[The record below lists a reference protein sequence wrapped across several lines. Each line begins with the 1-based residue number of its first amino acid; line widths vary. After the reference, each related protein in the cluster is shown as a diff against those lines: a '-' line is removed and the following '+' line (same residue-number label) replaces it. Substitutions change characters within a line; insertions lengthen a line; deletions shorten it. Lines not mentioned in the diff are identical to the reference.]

1 MIARAI
7 LADDERLMREQ
18 LRKRLADAWPEL
30 SIVAEARNGIEAIA
44 AVQIH
49 RPTLAFLD
57 IRMPGKTGLEAARE
71 IAGLGIDCHIV
82 FVTAYDAHAVEAFEQ
97 GAVDYV
103 LKPAEPARLALTVR
117 RLQQRLSQPAHG
129 EPPWA
134 AVLARLDALAG
145 NPAKPGSAGTLTIP
159 PLPAGKPYLQ
169 WIQAGLGQQIH
180 LLATQDVV
188 FLQAQDK
195 YTAVAT
201 TQDIALVR
209 KPIREFVDELDP
221 AQFWQIHRGTVVA
234 VRDIASVQRDGER
247 LTVLLRSRPERL
259 EVSRS
264 FASRFRQM

>member
-18 LRKRLADAWPEL
+18 LRKRLAEAWPEL
-30 SIVAEARNGIEAIA
+30 SIVAEAKNGIEAVA
-44 AVQIH
+44 AVQSH
-49 RPTLAFLD
+49 RPALAFLD

-97 GAVDYV
+97 GAVDYL
-103 LKPAEPARLALTVR
+103 LKPAEPARLALTVK
-117 RLQQRLSQPAHG
+117 RLQQRLSQPASG
-129 EPPWA
+129 EAPWA

-145 NPAKPGSAGTLTIP
+145 KPTTPANPVPVMPAT
-159 PLPAGKPYLQ
+159 PAGKPYLQ

-180 LLATQDVV
+180 LLAAADVV
-188 FLQAQDK
+188 YLQAQDK

-201 TQDIALVR
+201 AQDIALVR
-209 KPIREFVDELDP
+209 KPIREFIDELDP